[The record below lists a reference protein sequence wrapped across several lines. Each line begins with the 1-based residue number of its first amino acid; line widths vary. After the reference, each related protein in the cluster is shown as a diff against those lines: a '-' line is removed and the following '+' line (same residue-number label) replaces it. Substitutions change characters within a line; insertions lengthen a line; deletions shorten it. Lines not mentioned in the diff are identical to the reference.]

1 MNFANPRSAEIV
13 KSDEI
18 EAERNIHELAR
29 SNAAFPQ
36 VKSSDDETSANSL
49 STLLR
54 RVSETSTREIDNL
67 IGELQRLREKLR
79 ADGNCIQR
87 DIAEYAAMNQQVMQ
101 LTKIISQSVK
111 KLPDARSISG

>member
-1 MNFANPRSAEIV
+1 MSFANPRSAEIV

-36 VKSSDDETSANSL
+36 VESSDDETSANSQ
-49 STLLR
+49 LR
-54 RVSETSTREIDNL
+54 QVSETSTREIDNL